1 MGKPGA
7 EGSVTGKSRLTGK
20 LGWITSHYDNTG
32 GGGDLIVDGKR
43 DNSPK
48 NVYLLSYL
56 PFAVI
61 HLLINKRYQNIFL

>member
-1 MGKPGA
+1 M
-7 EGSVTGKSRLTGK
+7 TGKSRLTGK

-32 GGGDLIVDGKR
+32 GGERFDTRNKVDGKR

-61 HLLINKRYQNIFL
+61 HLLINKRYQNIYL